1 MILLITLILLRV
13 INSEITEKDI
23 TEIYKVSNS
32 FMELVLYISL
42 CTIEISFFF
51 LFIQR
56 IK

>member
-51 LFIQR
+51 FIYP
-56 IK
+56 KN